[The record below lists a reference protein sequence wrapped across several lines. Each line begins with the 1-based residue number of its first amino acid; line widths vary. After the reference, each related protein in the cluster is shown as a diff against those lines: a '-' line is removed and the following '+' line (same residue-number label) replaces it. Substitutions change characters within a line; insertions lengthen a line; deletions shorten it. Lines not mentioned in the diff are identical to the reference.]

1 MHECEKQI
9 AKLYEENKQEK
20 LKNGILK
27 ECLRQKN
34 HVKPKVMKSCKHVKQ
49 KLQDARDS
57 GLRQVLV
64 DIEARCN
71 MFEKEN
77 IRLANELL
85 SQRSLIAARKSEM
98 LQQTKDQIY
107 ELQVTIEN
115 LNADLKLSDRKT
127 ARSTIHCR

>member
-1 MHECEKQI
+1 MKTIYRCSHARVLETGSVCNNTLLGLTSENSII

-27 ECLRQKN
+27 ECLREKN

-57 GLRQVLV
+57 GLRQMLV

-71 MFEKEN
+71 MFEKK
-77 IRLANELL
+77 IFA
-85 SQRSLIAARKSEM
+85 
-98 LQQTKDQIY
+98 
-107 ELQVTIEN
+107 
-115 LNADLKLSDRKT
+115 
-127 ARSTIHCR
+127 